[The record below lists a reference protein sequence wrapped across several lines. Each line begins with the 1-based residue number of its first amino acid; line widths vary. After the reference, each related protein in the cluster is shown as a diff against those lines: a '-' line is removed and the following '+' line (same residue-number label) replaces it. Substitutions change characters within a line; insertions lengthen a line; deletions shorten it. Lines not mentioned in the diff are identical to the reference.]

1 MSNEKISLKKEV
13 KLHGITIRK
22 MPNGAYFKALQ
33 TLKDLPEDFIN
44 ELNLDE
50 NSKLS
55 DMLDMKNIGNL
66 IVKLLAVLP
75 GFTIRFLSELMEIE
89 ANILE
94 EQLTPTETIEIV
106 TEFWKINRLSDFFE
120 LVKPVIQN
128 MFKKQTT
135 GFKEQLQS
143 VLK

>member
-143 VLK
+143 VIK